1 MATAPSPQ
9 APVEIVPRRAGIA
22 GNLTGIAQNRL
33 LGLAEDGKSELLK
46 SLDGLFVLVEEL
58 AGRVEQV
65 GGGPFAGYARQ
76 AVGLIGEI
84 KDGLADKPVEE
95 LIEDGRTL
103 VRESPGLA
111 IGIAVAAGFLVA
123 RIVKAGR

>member
-9 APVEIVPRRAGIA
+9 SPVEIVARTGRAG
-22 GNLTGIAQNRL
+22 GLTGMAQNRL
-33 LGLAEDGKSELLK
+33 LGFAENGKSELLK
-46 SLDGLFVLVEEL
+46 SLDGLFELAEEL

-76 AVGLIGEI
+76 AVGLIGDI
-84 KDGLADKPVEE
+84 KDGLAEKPVEE
-95 LIEDGRTL
+95 LIADGRAL